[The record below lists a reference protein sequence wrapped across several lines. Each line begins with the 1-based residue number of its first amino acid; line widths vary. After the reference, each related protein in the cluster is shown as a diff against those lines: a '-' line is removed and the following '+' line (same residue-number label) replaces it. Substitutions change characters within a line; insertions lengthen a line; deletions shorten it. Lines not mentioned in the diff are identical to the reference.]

1 MEQAMTEPKLI
12 EVPGIPGKLREQ
24 TLDEF
29 LAVLTPDHLARQQLN
44 EIRNQAL
51 KSVELSTQLMQA
63 NEKVLE
69 LQSSLML
76 QRSASIAVQ
85 PEPTPRPLTT
95 QEVYAV
101 HKVIAEITEP
111 PPVPA
116 LTTETNP
123 RYGPFPKAECPSCK
137 QMVSTSPVGWA
148 AHQRKAHPDHK
159 APRPV

>member
-29 LAVLTPDHLARQQLN
+29 LAVLEPTHLARQQLN

-63 NEKVLE
+63 NEKVIE
-69 LQSSLML
+69 LQNKLMVNV
-76 QRSASIAVQ
+76 AVV
-85 PEPTPRPLTT
+85 PSPVPIP
-95 QEVYAV
+95 A
-101 HKVIAEITEP
+101 P
-111 PPVPA
+111 PPLPPA
-116 LTTETNP
+116 PVAEDF
-123 RYGPFPKAECPSCK
+123 RAGPAPKAECPHCK
-137 QMVSTSPVGWA
+137 KMVSTAGGPWA
-148 AHQRKAHPDHK
+148 SHQRNAHPDNQ